1 MKSKLSNFII
11 EKNSINRS
19 IIFFFFLTTGTVNF
33 AQWVTCPKQE
43 LSDLILKMDQK
54 VLASKS
60 FAYQA
65 NQYFFNDSL
74 SKDTVQTA
82 NFSMTYNSKQALL
95 NIEQVDVTLVQD
107 ELIQVRVDSSSKQL
121 FVQDV
126 NKELVNLGVTRGFE
140 AYLKSNTTV
149 AKKTVGSQTIY
160 KLTFDQNAKYAHL
173 ELWVN
178 TKDLLVNKYILYAGR
193 EIYDDAKEEETW
205 IKPRMEVVVKNYVF
219 AEKVNQ
225 LETKKITDYFSDTN
239 LLVPTKKY
247 MDFEVIDLRNKT
259 K

>member
-1 MKSKLSNFII
+1 MKSKLTNII
-11 EKNSINRS
+11 AEKNSFKRS
-19 IIFFFFLTTGTVNF
+19 IIFFFFLAISTVNF
-33 AQWVTCPKQE
+33 AQWVSCPKQE

-74 SKDTVQTA
+74 SKDTVQTT
-82 NFSMTYNSKQALL
+82 NFSITYNSKQALL
-95 NIEQVDVTLVQD
+95 NIDQVDVSLVQD
-107 ELIQVRVDSSSKQL
+107 ELMQVRIDSSSKQL

-126 NKELVNLGVTRGFE
+126 NKELVNIGVTRGFD
-140 AYLKSNTTV
+140 AYLKSNTIV
-149 AKKTVGSQTIY
+149 SKKTVGLQTIY

-178 TKDLLVNKYILYAGR
+178 NKDLLVNKYILYAGR
-193 EIYDDAKEEETW
+193 EIYDDAIEEETW
-205 IKPRMEVVVKNYVF
+205 IKPRMEVVVNNYVF

-225 LETKKITDYFSDTN
+225 IETKKISDFFSDTN
-239 LLVPTKKY
+239 LLVPTKLY
-247 MDFEVIDLRNKT
+247 EDFEVIDLRNKT

>member
-1 MKSKLSNFII
+1 MISKQSYFII
-11 EKNSINRS
+11 EKNNFERS
-19 IIFFFFLTTGTVNF
+19 IILFFFLAISTINF

-54 VLASKS
+54 ALASKS

-74 SKDTVQTA
+74 SKDTVQTT

-95 NIEQVDVTLVQD
+95 NIDQVDVTLIQD
-107 ELIQVRVDSSSKQL
+107 ELMQVRIDSSSKQL
-121 FVQDV
+121 FVQDA
-126 NKELVNLGVTRGFE
+126 NKELVNIGVTRGFE
-140 AYLKSNTTV
+140 AFLKSNTTV
-149 AKKTVGSQTIY
+149 SKKTVGSQTIY

-219 AEKVNQ
+219 AERANQ
-225 LETKKITDYFSDTN
+225 IETKKISDFFSDTN
-239 LLVPTKKY
+239 LLVPTKRY
-247 MDFEVIDLRNKT
+247 VDFEVIDLRNKT

>member
-1 MKSKLSNFII
+1 MKSKLFNLTI
-11 EKNSINRS
+11 EKNSLKRS
-19 IIFFFFLTTGTVNF
+19 IIFLFFIAISTINF

-54 VLASKS
+54 ALASKS

-74 SKDTVQTA
+74 SKDTVQTT

-95 NIEQVDVTLVQD
+95 NIDQVDVTLIQD
-107 ELIQVRVDSSSKQL
+107 ELMQVRIDSSSKQL
-121 FVQDV
+121 FVQDA
-126 NKELVNLGVTRGFE
+126 NKELVNIGVTRGFE

-149 AKKTVGSQTIY
+149 TKKTVGSQTIY
-160 KLTFDQNAKYAHL
+160 KLSFDKNAKYAHL

-219 AEKVNQ
+219 AERANQ
-225 LETKKITDYFSDTN
+225 IETKKISDFFSDPN
-239 LLVPTKKY
+239 LLVPTKRY
-247 MDFEVIDLRNKT
+247 VDFEVIDLRNKT